1 MKTAVYFNKATYE
14 TYELGGVSNIQQA
27 YNLYD
32 FVCSRNNWNP
42 AMFTHDVVVKIKKYS
57 LISLNQ

>member
-27 YNLYD
+27 YNLYN
-32 FVCSRNNWNP
+32 FVCKRKNWNP
-42 AMFTHDVVVKIKKYS
+42 AMFTHDVVVKLK
-57 LISLNQ
+57 